1 MENLKETMRDVL
13 ENNIL
18 SYWLTKVKDEE
29 NGGFYGRVDGN
40 DQVHPVAEKGAV
52 MNARIL
58 WAFSAAYRVL
68 KKPEY
73 LEAATRAKEYVRD
86 HFLDR
91 EYGGIYWSVDYKG
104 NPLDTKKQTY
114 AIGFAIYGFSEYARA
129 TGDKEALD
137 IAISLYHDIEQ
148 HAFDAENNGYI
159 EALTREWN
167 PIADMR
173 LSDKDENGSR
183 TMNTHLHIIEPYTN
197 LYRVWK
203 TPDLEKSIRN
213 LLDIFTDKLLNKETY
228 HLDLFFND
236 EWEGKRNIESY
247 GHDIEAS
254 WLLHEIAL
262 VLDDK
267 EVLHKIERI
276 IRRIAD
282 AADEGLRP
290 DGSMVYEH
298 WKDGDKFDLQR
309 QWWVQCE
316 NIIGHI
322 DLYQYFRTEE
332 NLLVAISCWNY
343 VAKHLLD
350 AKNNGYIEALTR
362 EWNPI
367 ADMRLSDKD
376 ENGSRTMNTH
386 LHIIE
391 PYTNLYRVWKTP
403 ELEKSIRNLLD
414 IFTDKLLDKE
424 TYHLDLF
431 FNDEWEGKR
440 NIESYGHDIEASWL
454 LHETALVLD
463 DKILLHKIERI
474 IRRIADA
481 ADEGLR
487 PDGSMVYEHWK
498 DGDKFD
504 LQRQWWV
511 QCENIIGHIDL
522 YQYFRTEENLLV
534 AISCWNYVAKH
545 LLDAKNGE
553 WHWAILEDGTVN
565 KEDDKAGFW
574 KCPYHNSR
582 MCLELIE
589 RDY

>member
-1 MENLKETMRDVL
+1 MGLFCSL
-13 ENNIL
+13 PGI
-18 SYWLTKVKDEE
+18 EE
-29 NGGFYGRVDGN
+29 ARVSGGSN
-40 DQVHPVAEKGAV
+40 
-52 MNARIL
+52 
-58 WAFSAAYRVL
+58 
-68 KKPEY
+68 
-73 LEAATRAKEYVRD
+73 RAKEYVRD
-86 HFLDR
+86 HFLDK

-137 IAISLYHDIEQ
+137 IAISLYHDIEK
-148 HAFDAENNGYI
+148 HAFDAKNNGYI
-159 EALTREWN
+159 EALTREWQ

-203 TPDLEKSIRN
+203 TEELEKSIRN
-213 LLDIFTDKLLNKETY
+213 LLDIFTDKLLNQETY

-236 EWEGKRNIESY
+236 EWEGKRNVESY

-254 WLLHEIAL
+254 WLLHETAL

-298 WKDGDKFDLQR
+298 WKDGDRFDLQR

-322 DLYQYFRTEE
+322 DLYQYFRTDE
-332 NLLVAISCWNY
+332 NLEVAIRCWNY

-350 AKNNGYIEALTR
+350 
-362 EWNPI
+362 
-367 ADMRLSDKD
+367 
-376 ENGSRTMNTH
+376 
-386 LHIIE
+386 
-391 PYTNLYRVWKTP
+391 
-403 ELEKSIRNLLD
+403 
-414 IFTDKLLDKE
+414 
-424 TYHLDLF
+424 
-431 FNDEWEGKR
+431 
-440 NIESYGHDIEASWL
+440 
-454 LHETALVLD
+454 
-463 DKILLHKIERI
+463 
-474 IRRIADA
+474 
-481 ADEGLR
+481 
-487 PDGSMVYEHWK
+487 
-498 DGDKFD
+498 
-504 LQRQWWV
+504 LQ
-511 QCENIIGHIDL
+511 
-522 YQYFRTEENLLV
+522 
-534 AISCWNYVAKH
+534 
-545 LLDAKNGE
+545 NGE

-589 RDY
+589 REY